1 MASTLQLLWTH
12 KDLTSTLAKKLGF
25 PSLIYVQKLFDALND
40 MIISNSHNFDVL
52 TNSLMMT
59 LLNCPVRYG
68 LYL

>member
-52 TNSLMMT
+52 TNSLDMD
-59 LLNCPVRYG
+59 
-68 LYL
+68 